1 MIDSKLYEPPLVA
14 VVFRRRPRSSSFCN
28 SFCPPL
34 FFLSVS
40 LSLSLSLP
48 SLFLSLLFCIRIRLV
63 VYAPS
68 ADFKNGSIGLPNA

>member
-1 MIDSKLYEPPLVA
+1 MSLLLSPSSFVA
-14 VVFRRRPRSSSFCN
+14 VLVRHRFATRFVLLC
-28 SFCPPL
+28 FL
-34 FFLSVS
+34 FLSLS
-40 LSLSLSLP
+40 LCLSLSLP

>member
-1 MIDSKLYEPPLVA
+1 MSLLLSPSSFVA
-14 VVFRRRPRSSSFCN
+14 VLVRHRFATRFVLLC
-28 SFCPPL
+28 
-34 FFLSVS
+34 FFS
-40 LSLSLSLP
+40 LCLCLSLSLP

>member
-1 MIDSKLYEPPLVA
+1 MSLLLSP
-14 VVFRRRPRSSSFCN
+14 SSFVAILVRHR
-28 SFCPPL
+28 FATRFVLL
-34 FFLSVS
+34 FFLLSVC
-40 LSLSLSLP
+40 LSLSLP

>member
-1 MIDSKLYEPPLVA
+1 MSLLLSPSSFVA
-14 VVFRRRPRSSSFCN
+14 VLVRHRFATRFVLLCSF
-28 SFCPPL
+28 S
-34 FFLSVS
+34 LSLC
-40 LSLSLSLP
+40 LSLSLL